1 MTAAWKQKKF
11 ERLAQKDVVEE
22 LKNQVR
28 LLQDK
33 LTDHKHKDKYRDMQ
47 MHEVYKQRDEAMVLA
62 NRYNRL
68 RTEEIMIATPDGFKL
83 VTGEELDIHCGQIE
97 AKTQAWWGQ
106 PLKPMT
112 YTISADDAMDGYSL
126 THAQHIQ
133 LNEKFQ
139 RALEQSMLQTKE
151 VMRESIYGLHTRSKS
166 KETDQEDS

>member
-33 LTDHKHKDKYRDMQ
+33 ITDLKEVNKYREMQ
-47 MHEVYKQRDEAMVLA
+47 MHEVYKQRDEALILA

-97 AKTQAWWGQ
+97 AKTWWNQ

-112 YTISADDAMDGYSL
+112 YTVSADDALDSYNYSR
-126 THAQHIQ
+126 QIQ
-133 LNEKFQ
+133 AAMVYSASVLK
-139 RALEQSMLQTKE
+139 KE
-151 VMRESIYGLHTRSKS
+151 IENGFNTRSKS

>member
-33 LTDHKHKDKYRDMQ
+33 LTDHKHKDKYMEQRIG
-47 MHEVYKQRDEAMVLA
+47 ELYKQRDEAMILA

-68 RTEEIMIATPDGFKL
+68 RTEEVMIATPDGFKL

-97 AKTQAWWGQ
+97 AKTQAWWGHSVDSYNYSRQ
-106 PLKPMT
+106 MQ
-112 YTISADDAMDGYSL
+112 AAMVYG
-126 THAQHIQ
+126 T
-133 LNEKFQ
+133 
-139 RALEQSMLQTKE
+139 
-151 VMRESIYGLHTRSKS
+151 SIVKMEIEHGFNTRSES
-166 KETDQEDS
+166 EETDQEDS

>member
-33 LTDHKHKDKYRDMQ
+33 ITDLKEVNKYREMQ
-47 MHEVYKQRDEAMVLA
+47 MHEVYKQRDEYMILA

-83 VTGEELDIHCGQIE
+83 VTGAELDIHCGTIE
-97 AKTQAWWGQ
+97 AKTWWGNRGQ
-106 PLKPMT
+106 QMT
-112 YTISADDAMDGYSL
+112 YTVSADEAVDTWSYAR
-126 THAQHIQ
+126 QIQ
-133 LNEKFQ
+133 
-139 RALEQSMLQTKE
+139 
-151 VMRESIYGLHTRSKS
+151 ESILYGTSIVKMVKDNDTRSKS

>member
-22 LKNQVR
+22 LKAKVAQLNELVDQ
-28 LLQDK
+28 
-33 LTDHKHKDKYRDMQ
+33 HKAVHKMMQ
-47 MHEVYKQRDEAMVLA
+47 REVESISRQRDEYGVYAR
-62 NRYNRL
+62 RYMKL
-68 RTEEIMIATPDGFKL
+68 RDEEVMIATPDGFKL
-83 VTGEELDIHCGQIE
+83 MTGEELDIHCGQIE
-97 AKTQAWWGQ
+97 DRTTWWGQ

-112 YTISADDAMDGYSL
+112 YTVSADDAMDGYSL

-151 VMRESIYGLHTRSKS
+151 VIRESIYGLHTRSKS